1 MTVTRRDWLA
11 SLGLAS
17 ASTLLW
23 SLGCGGPQR
32 GGKTT
37 GSSDYGGVRSSLRE
51 AVARLAAVHPYVH
64 ALAVARS
71 RATASV
77 DVIGAGVAR
86 TRRDGVVLVVR
97 DAKGRVQE
105 RVTSE
110 LSPAGIAAAV
120 RGLIGDS
127 TKTKSLDLP
136 TPPVMPNVD
145 PIVDADLEV
154 RAAELGRGAPLSS
167 RIIYAAT
174 SVDVDETMVWSI
186 GTSHDRQ
193 QQIVRIRER
202 ALRAAWN
209 GTRPIIAEA
218 EHGWRGGLT
227 DGTLAPAAIAEAT
240 ESALAL
246 TTPGGFP
253 DAVHVVRLAPDVAA
267 ALVDAGAR
275 TLLTAAARRRPEVAA
290 RFAAAPAASPGP
302 ISLVDDPTEATAY
315 GGFAFD
321 DDGVPA
327 QPLPLIEQG
336 LTVGV
341 LGEGRTRRPGH
352 IGVSE
357 AAPSHLRVTPG
368 PAGGA
373 PLADGFELIGATGA
387 VVSATSSRVIIGAAR
402 AKEYKA
408 GSWTGRVFAD
418 VELVGDLAELLA
430 AVTGL
435 GSDSLVVPIRD
446 EVDGEPRWRSV
457 STPAVI
463 SRGLLRVRRSRA

>member
-17 ASTLLW
+17 ASTWLW
-23 SLGCGGPQR
+23 SLGCGAPQR
-32 GGKTT
+32 AATTT
-37 GSSDYGGVRSSLRE
+37 GVTDYGDVRSSLRD
-51 AVARLAAVHPYVH
+51 AVARLAAVHPYAH

-97 DAKGRVQE
+97 DAQGRVQE

-110 LSPAGIAAAV
+110 LSAAGIDTAV
-120 RGLIGDS
+120 RSLIGDS

-136 TPPVMPNVD
+136 APPVMPVMA
-145 PIVDADLEV
+145 PIVDAALEV
-154 RAAELGRGAPLSS
+154 RAAELGRGEPLSS

-174 SVDVDETMVWSI
+174 SIDVDETMVWSI

-193 QQIVRIRER
+193 QQTVRIRER

-218 EHGWRGGLT
+218 VHGWRGGLAA
-227 DGTLAPAAIAEAT
+227 GALAPAAIAAAT

-253 DAVHVVRLAPDVAA
+253 DAVHAVRLAPDVAA

-290 RFAAAPAASPGP
+290 RFAATPAASPGL
-302 ISLVDDPTEATAY
+302 ISLVDDPTDPTAY

-321 DDGVPA
+321 DEGVPA
-327 QPLPLIEQG
+327 QPRPLIERG

-352 IGVSE
+352 VGVSE

-368 PAGGA
+368 PVGGA

-387 VVSATSSRVIIGAAR
+387 VVSPTSSRVIIGAAR

-418 VELVGDLAELLA
+418 VELVGELADLLA
-430 AVTGL
+430 AVTGI
-435 GSDSLVVPIRD
+435 GADSLVVPLRD
-446 EVDGEPRWRSV
+446 EIDGEPRWRSV
-457 STPAVI
+457 STPAVV
-463 SRGLLRVRRSRA
+463 SRGLLRVRRSQS